1 LVNKD
6 FQPIPESMAVSDFL
20 RYITNSHHNYFPVVN
35 PDGELSGII
44 SMQDLRGVL
53 ADRDAWPYVVVGELA
68 RKDVVTVKGSD
79 TLYEAQ
85 KVIATMGIDQIPV
98 VDEKSPRKVVGMLT
112 RSELEAFYRKR
123 LLAREIH
130 G

>member
-1 LVNKD
+1 
-6 FQPIPESMAVSDFL
+6 MAVTDFL
-20 RYITNSHHNYFPVVN
+20 RYVTNSHHIYFPVVDA
-35 PDGELSGII
+35 DGELSGII
-44 SMQDLRGVL
+44 SMQDLRAVL
-53 ADRDAWPYVVVGELA
+53 ADREAWPYVVVGELA
-68 RKDVVTVKGSD
+68 RKDVITIKGSD

-85 KVIATMGIDQIPV
+85 KVIATMGIEQIPV

-112 RSELEAFYRKR
+112 KTELEAFYRKR